1 MADYTMADLEGISF
15 DKGATP
21 DESSNP
27 TTDTIPKR
35 KRGRP
40 KGSTNASKLLPV
52 SEIENGVSQFMG
64 LMGMGISVFNAYDG
78 SVVLKQS
85 DALAK
90 SIAGMAAKD
99 KKMHAQ
105 LTKILRAGSWAAVAT
120 AGIPI
125 AVAIAANH
133 GMMPEMFLMDTGV
146 DPTIY
151 NGGVVADDSGVGA
164 DSGNGD
170 NNGAME
176 SPLDFLHPVS

>member
-1 MADYTMADLEGISF
+1 MAGKDGYTLEDIEGISV
-15 DKGATP
+15 DKDTEP
-21 DESSNP
+21 SNP
-27 TTDTIPKR
+27 TTDTVPKR

-78 SVVLKQS
+78 SVILKQS
-85 DALAK
+85 DAVAK

-146 DPTIY
+146 DPTVY
-151 NGGVVADDSGVGA
+151 NAGATSDTSSGA

-170 NNGAME
+170 NEDTM
-176 SPLDFLHPVS
+176 SQPLDFIHQV